1 LPGADGSRVNWPGT
15 TGAFIQMTLSRLLVI
30 AYGDPLRGDDGLAWH
45 AAEELKQRNFPDVE
59 IMELHQLAPELAETI
74 SRSDAVIFVDA
85 AAAAPGTVLA
95 GEIRIVATSAREV
108 GQHSSSPFHHQYSP
122 ASLLALAAQLYKAR
136 PRAFVASLVGEDF
149 SPGERLSSGV
159 ENAMPEFLARIE
171 KLILEVTGSPP
182 EPHRKT

>member
-1 LPGADGSRVNWPGT
+1 
-15 TGAFIQMTLSRLLVI
+15 MTLSRLVVI
-30 AYGDPLRGDDGLAWH
+30 AYGNPLRGDDGLAWH

-85 AAAAPGTVLA
+85 AAATGQGKP
-95 GEIRIVATSAREV
+95 GEIRVVEMAAPGFGRDSI
-108 GQHSSSPFHHQYSP
+108 SPFHHQYSP
-122 ASLLALAAQLYKAR
+122 PSLLALAAQLYGAR
-136 PRAFVASLVGEDF
+136 PRAYIASLVGKDF
-149 SPGERLSSGV
+149 GPGERLSPGV

-182 EPHRKT
+182 ESHRKT

>member
-1 LPGADGSRVNWPGT
+1 
-15 TGAFIQMTLSRLLVI
+15 MTLSPVVVI
-30 AYGDPLRGDDGLAWH
+30 AYGNSLRGDDGLAWC
-45 AAEELKQRNFPDVE
+45 AGEELKKRSLPGVE
-59 IMELHQLAPELAETI
+59 ILQVHQLAPELAEKI
-74 SRSDAVIFVDA
+74 SRCDAVIFIDA
-85 AAAAPGTVLA
+85 SAATGQGKP
-95 GEIRIVATSAREV
+95 GEIRIVEMGAPKFGRD
-108 GQHSSSPFHHQYSP
+108 SSSPFHHHYSP